1 MTSANAKDNQVFISD
16 SSERQTFDDQLIP
29 ATSDAVRAYYHRVL
43 PFFEQELA
51 DRGDAELWTWA
62 AGASPDCRVLEL
74 GAGTGRATAFLAR
87 TARRVL
93 AFDLSPELIAV
104 ARRRLAGS
112 SNVSLLVADMRRVA
126 FRSRFDLIVA
136 VDDPFVHL
144 TEDEDRDRAFGAAAR
159 HLAPEGRFLLD
170 AAWLSPEQREEAA
183 RPEGLV
189 LERSGRG
196 RLDVRETWRCD
207 LETRVCSAHFEYS
220 LKDRP
225 VEQVSFPARLWSIDE
240 LEQRAHDTGLQVT
253 QLWGDYDRRPWDRA
267 SSPRLIAEMRQP
279 G

>member
-1 MTSANAKDNQVFISD
+1 MTAAPVD
-16 SSERQTFDDQLIP
+16 S
-29 ATSDAVRAYYHRVL
+29 SDAVRAYYHRIL

-51 DRGDAELWTWA
+51 GRGDAELWTWA

-87 TARRVL
+87 AAGRVL

-126 FRSRFDLIVA
+126 FRSRFDLVVA

-144 TEDEDRDRAFGAAAR
+144 TEDEDRDRAFAVAAD
-159 HLAPEGRFLLD
+159 HLAPGGRLLLD

-183 RPEGLV
+183 RPEGLAI
-189 LERSGRG
+189 ERSGRG
-196 RLDVRETWRCD
+196 ALDVREIWRCD
-207 LETRVCSAHFEYS
+207 PETRVCSACFEYR
-220 LKDRP
+220 LRDRE
-225 VEQVSFPARLWSIDE
+225 VERVSFPARLWSTDE
-240 LEQRAHDTGLQVT
+240 LDDRARAAGLQVAN
-253 QLWGDYDRRPWDRA
+253 LWGDYDRRPWDRA
-267 SSPRLIAEMRQP
+267 TSPRLIAEVRRH